1 MCAMIAVP
9 VSIPPASHR
18 VWPLPGSDFPP
29 ATTYNEGHMAGSDK
43 VTRLQRV
50 PLDERFIELVL
61 PETVEDRI
69 EAQELRQILHKAL
82 QKLTPGELEV
92 IGLRHQH
99 KKSPGQV
106 AAKLG
111 ISREEVARL
120 ERSALEKLR
129 KPLEAWYLEP

>member
-1 MCAMIAVP
+1 
-9 VSIPPASHR
+9 
-18 VWPLPGSDFPP
+18 
-29 ATTYNEGHMAGSDK
+29 MAGSDK

-82 QKLTPGELEV
+82 QKLTPEELEV

-111 ISREEVARL
+111 VSREEVARL
-120 ERSALEKLR
+120 EGSALEKLR

>member
-1 MCAMIAVP
+1 
-9 VSIPPASHR
+9 
-18 VWPLPGSDFPP
+18 
-29 ATTYNEGHMAGSDK
+29 MAGFDK

-50 PLDERFIELVL
+50 PLDERFIQLVL

-82 QKLTPGELEV
+82 QKLTPEELEV

-111 ISREEVARL
+111 VSREEAARL
-120 ERSALEKLR
+120 EASGLKKLR